1 MEIVYIETTIV
12 SLLVANPSRDLATA
26 GQQQTTRDWWRLRRE
41 AFQCVT
47 SDQTLAEV
55 SRVDAEQARL
65 RLAALAGFPIL
76 PITAAVEHLADEF
89 LRTGC
94 LPPAARADAVHLA
107 AATCAEVDFLLTWNC
122 RHLANGQILRRL
134 EREADQLGWGLPT
147 VCTPLGLM
155 GEFAYEIESDS

>member
-1 MEIVYIETTIV
+1 MEIVYIETTVV
-12 SLLVANPSRDLATA
+12 SLLVASPSRDLATA
-26 GQQQTTRDWWRLRRE
+26 GQQQTTRDWWQRRRT

-55 SRVDAEQARL
+55 GRGDPGQAKL
-65 RLAALAGFPIL
+65 RLAALAGFPDL
-76 PITAAVEHLADEF
+76 AITAAVEHLADEF

-94 LPPAARADAVHLA
+94 LPTAARADAVHLA

-134 EREADQLGWGLPT
+134 EREAERLEWKLPT
-147 VCTPLGLM
+147 VCTPLELM
-155 GEFAYEIESDS
+155 GDSTYEIESDS